1 MDLSNLLYVFLAL
14 CQTKPS
20 WSLTKISKLL
30 LWTKGVEWV
39 KVLNALGPLCLW
51 QCFYPKTIMAIM
63 AIMATPLDQKHI
75 AHALRISGFWKVVI
89 LAVHWGP
96 WRLGGGGREKWLDF
110 CEKNYEVLPKSS
122 LRINVKK
129 LLRKSY
135 GALFPFHS
143 LFIEFVQS
151 EGDKIKFERDQ
162 PQ

>member
-1 MDLSNLLYVFLAL
+1 
-14 CQTKPS
+14 
-20 WSLTKISKLL
+20 
-30 LWTKGVEWV
+30 
-39 KVLNALGPLCLW
+39 
-51 QCFYPKTIMAIM
+51 
-63 AIMATPLDQKHI
+63 MATPLDQKHI
-75 AHALRISGFWKVVI
+75 AHALRISGIWKVVI
-89 LAVHWGP
+89 LAVLWGP

-110 CEKNYEVLPKSS
+110 YEKNYEVLPKSS

-162 PQ
+162 PQQGQTIKKVINAIAKKEKITRTK